1 MGKIGA
7 YTEIRV
13 NTGSIKMC
21 HFPLINHKYE
31 VNQEERFYILF
42 YFDSILYI
50 TDYRGIYKPYEA

>member
-1 MGKIGA
+1 
-7 YTEIRV
+7 
-13 NTGSIKMC
+13 MC
-21 HFPLINHKYE
+21 HSPLINRKYE